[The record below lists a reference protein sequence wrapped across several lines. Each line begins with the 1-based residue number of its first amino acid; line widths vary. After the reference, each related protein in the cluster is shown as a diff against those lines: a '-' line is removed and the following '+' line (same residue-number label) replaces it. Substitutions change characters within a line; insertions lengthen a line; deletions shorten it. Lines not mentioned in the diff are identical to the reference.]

1 MSGSGCASSLPFRS
15 SSPSGQSKQTPVSC
29 GTRLPSNL
37 YSRPRPQ
44 CHRIPLRENGL
55 RPSNLPNHS
64 EDKSGL
70 GRKHP
75 QIGNPDEM
83 GERKC
88 GLPLACR
95 HCLVLGL
102 VSSSLAF
109 RNPNSEIRISLVAG
123 RNFEPGTVGFQSAP
137 ISGFIKFQIR

>member
-1 MSGSGCASSLPFRS
+1 MASIHICFKYSATAGLP
-15 SSPSGQSKQTPVSC
+15 
-29 GTRLPSNL
+29 
-37 YSRPRPQ
+37 
-44 CHRIPLRENGL
+44 
-55 RPSNLPNHS
+55 
-64 EDKSGL
+64 

-102 VSSSLAF
+102 VSSSLAIPQSEF
-109 RNPNSEIRISLVAG
+109 RNPHSLVAG

-137 ISGFIKFQIR
+137 MSGFIKSQIR